1 MGATGIGTASVLRSL
16 RGACVAVR
24 LSLSLV
30 LAVAAGALAWIAVL
44 PASALAAP
52 TPIALDAPDNGTS
65 PLISYDPVTQT
76 TYVAWTAEPSNT
88 GIDLCILPAD
98 STTCEGGAP
107 IDLVD
112 SEYTGDLIPTLGDL
126 YVLPGGIVVVLG
138 VAGNEGS
145 VEWKSPAGGG
155 AFAAAGQGLQ
165 SGGLPI
171 STIENYYQADDA
183 VPLGSND
190 LGVLDGEHNMFAD
203 VPLAGGTS
211 PTPVAADSQ
220 EDFSHAP
227 LGTGDAPQIG
237 AEATPGSPGEE
248 TVVTVGDNENPGD
261 QTVPAGCGNVY
272 ATGYGVSG
280 RQNRRH
286 LSQCRH
292 AQQRVSGLP
301 AAGLLG
307 RRAGRGQRWRGWHRG
322 GRARGQR
329 HRRVRLGLP
338 AGLPPV

>member
-1 MGATGIGTASVLRSL
+1 MSPGRPNPLT
-16 RGACVAVR
+16 
-24 LSLSLV
+24 
-30 LAVAAGALAWIAVL
+30 
-44 PASALAAP
+44 PASICASCL
-52 TPIALDAPDNGTS
+52 G
-65 PLISYDPVTQT
+65 
-76 TYVAWTAEPSNT
+76 
-88 GIDLCILPAD
+88 

-138 VAGNEGS
+138 VAGDEGS

-261 QTVPAGCGNVY
+261 QTVP
-272 ATGYGVSG
+272 
-280 RQNRRH
+280 R
-286 LSQCRH
+286 
-292 AQQRVSGLP
+292 
-301 AAGLLG
+301 AAGTSTPPATACKSAKSPAPLTVPARSTAVLRPPSCWPARPT
-307 RRAGRGQRWRGWHRG
+307 RRSWSAVARLASGWSSK
-322 GRARGQR
+322 RAAASTGSART
-329 HRRVRLGLP
+329 V
-338 AGLPPV
+338 AGLPPLSPYVQRRLVRSRRRAVRCDHPSAGRHR

>member
-1 MGATGIGTASVLRSL
+1 M
-16 RGACVAVR
+16 
-24 LSLSLV
+24 
-30 LAVAAGALAWIAVL
+30 
-44 PASALAAP
+44 
-52 TPIALDAPDNGTS
+52 
-65 PLISYDPVTQT
+65 TQT

-145 VEWKSPAGGG
+145 VEWESPAGGG

-272 ATGYGVSG
+272 ATGYGVRVGKIAGTSHSAG
-280 RQNRRH
+280 TLNSESPA
-286 LSQCRH
+286 SQLLACS
-292 AQQRVSGLP
+292 ADAPVVVSGG
-301 AAGLLG
+301 AAGIGVVEQEGSGIDGFGSDFQLDFRPLTLRPAEARWSR
-307 RRAGRGQRWRGWHRG
+307 RRAVRCDHPSAG
-322 GRARGQR
+322 R
-329 HRRVRLGLP
+329 HR
-338 AGLPPV
+338 